1 MPLTSGVFN
10 RGLFRLIGVAVVPLS
25 LHAYHYSSLIC
36 SAQCA
41 RGWILMPWRMIVP
54 RVAWTHTPTQIG
66 SRSWSSTQRWSAR
79 THTRE
84 LLPALPS
91 ETREPPLH
99 LRGGGKAFDVTR
111 AQTGAHTFPLPSL
124 ILYRGDRREEEG
136 KKGKESVLSEINR
149 EIIPSIRFW
158 KALLPKRNWNTH
170 LNRRQNNPPVRH
182 SYHGNNKQ
190 RLRVG
195 SGSGCWE
202 TRLRRRGF
210 SVRAPVWARA

>member
-36 SAQCA
+36 SAQCT
-41 RGWILMPWRMIVP
+41 RGWIFMPWRMIVP

-66 SRSWSSTQRWSAR
+66 SRSWSSTQRWSTHAR
-79 THTRE
+79 THARE

-111 AQTGAHTFPLPSL
+111 AQTGAHTFPTSFADTLS
-124 ILYRGDRREEEG
+124 RQQKEEEG
-136 KKGKESVLSEINR
+136 KKGKELVLSEINR
-149 EIIPSIRFW
+149 EIIP
-158 KALLPKRNWNTH
+158 
-170 LNRRQNNPPVRH
+170 
-182 SYHGNNKQ
+182 
-190 RLRVG
+190 
-195 SGSGCWE
+195 
-202 TRLRRRGF
+202 
-210 SVRAPVWARA
+210 